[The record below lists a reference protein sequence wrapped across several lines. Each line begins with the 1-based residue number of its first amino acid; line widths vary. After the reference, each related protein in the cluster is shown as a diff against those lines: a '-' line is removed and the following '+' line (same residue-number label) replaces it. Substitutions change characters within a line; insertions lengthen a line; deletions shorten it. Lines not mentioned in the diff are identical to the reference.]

1 MREIKFRAWIEKY
14 NGYRLLYSAQFDPLS
29 NDGNI
34 ISIIFGHMDKGS
46 YTTEK
51 VSGGFALEQY
61 VGQLDADGNEI
72 FEGDI
77 LQDEFGAMVIKWSD
91 EYSDFSLRSKDGSFC
106 GWGDE
111 DAGYLSGYE
120 VIGNIHEN
128 KELLEGEKS

>member
-91 EYSDFSLRSKDGSFC
+91 EYSDFSLRSKDGSFY

-128 KELLEGEKS
+128 PELLK